1 MRWAC
6 YGGRAALALASDRWS
21 LRTMKAL
28 SYRHG
33 LRETAQIGVS
43 VIYRQ

>member
-6 YGGRAALALASDRWS
+6 YGGRGCPGPGTDRWS

-33 LRETAQIGVS
+33 LRETAQIGAS